1 MVKQII
7 TSIKRA
13 YTSVKT
19 SVKTITNPLNTFD
32 TKIKKTIPDY
42 FKTVTQEQIKP
53 KIGITYLLTSPSQ
66 PFQIKCGETTQF
78 ENRIKTLSGT
88 SVSEKFQPIAAI
100 ETTDWKKIE
109 KEMHEKFSKYRIN
122 KKREFFGFS
131 INLNIS
137 GNDFEELKTKY
148 AKLQKRMVKKL
159 HKYADKYYGK
169 IIV

>member
-1 MVKQII
+1 MVKQI
-7 TSIKRA
+7 TTRIKES

-19 SVKTITNPLNTFD
+19 SVKTFANPLTIVR
-32 TKIKKTIPDY
+32 KIKKTIPDY
-42 FKTVTQEQIKP
+42 FKTMTQIKP
-53 KIGITYLLTSPSQ
+53 EIGITYLLTSPSQ

-88 SVSEKFQPIAAI
+88 SVSEKFEPIAAI

-131 INLNIS
+131 INLNTS

-159 HKYADKYYGK
+159 HKYATKYNGK